1 MMLPELGDVRVF
13 VRPGPTDMR
22 KSIGTLSILAQ
33 EGMDLDP
40 LSGALF
46 VFCNRTRNIMKILYW
61 DRNGF
66 CLWMKKLEKGRF
78 PWPASLEEAIRIDG
92 ERLAWLLRGIDFWKE
107 HAALEYSRVV

>member
-1 MMLPELGDVRVF
+1 MMLPQLGGVRVF

-33 EGMDLDP
+33 ESMQLDP

-46 VFCNRTRNIMKILYW
+46 VFCGRTRKIVKILYW

-66 CLWMKKLEKGRF
+66 CLWIKKLEKGRF
-78 PWPASLEEAIRIDG
+78 PWPAAHEDAVSIDG
-92 ERLAWLLRGIDFWKE
+92 EKLEWLLRGIDFWKE
-107 HAALEYSRVV
+107 HTAIQYSRVV